1 LHCLPS
7 DEKSPTGHE
16 LARDYSRSMTRAW
29 LDKRR
34 KDQYYRLARIRGYR
48 SRSAYKL
55 QQTIRTYQLVKP
67 GQKVVDLG
75 AHPGGWLQVAREV
88 VGPEGLVLG
97 IDIKQIEPFH
107 SPNIRLSTMDVY
119 SEDIA
124 DRIIQEIG
132 GPADVL
138 LSDLA
143 PGIIGA
149 WDVDHARQV
158 DLARRA
164 FEIAEKVLKHD
175 GNALVKLFHGPDLK
189 KLEDDASLMF
199 DKSRLLKPKASRPE
213 SSEIY
218 FLGLGFKGSWYS
230 PTGVPP
236 G

>member
-1 LHCLPS
+1 
-7 DEKSPTGHE
+7 
-16 LARDYSRSMTRAW
+16 MTRVW

-55 QQTIRTYQLVKP
+55 QQTNRTYELFMT

-75 AHPGGWLQVAREV
+75 AQPGGWLQVARET

-97 IDIKQIEPFH
+97 IDIKEILPLQYA
-107 SPNIRLSTMDVY
+107 NIKVLKMDVY
-119 SEDIA
+119 SKEIVDTIIA
-124 DRIIQEIG
+124 ELR
-132 GPADVL
+132 GPADAV

-143 PGIIGA
+143 PTIIGA

-164 FEIAEKVLKHD
+164 LEIAEKILKHD
-175 GNALVKLFHGPDLK
+175 GNALIKVFHGPELK
-189 KLEDDASLMF
+189 KFEDDAALLF
-199 DKSRLLKPKASRPE
+199 NRSRLLKPKASRPE

-218 FLGLGFKGSWYS
+218 FLGLGFKGQWYS
-230 PTGVPP
+230 QPTKG
-236 G
+236 

>member
-1 LHCLPS
+1 MT
-7 DEKSPTGHE
+7 KS
-16 LARDYSRSMTRAW
+16 W

-55 QQTIRTYQLVKP
+55 QQAIRTYQLVKP

-75 AHPGGWLQVAREV
+75 AQPGGWLQIAREV
-88 VGPEGLVLG
+88 VGPEGLILG
-97 IDIKQIEPFH
+97 IDLKEIAPLN
-107 SPNIRLSTMDVY
+107 SPNVKLLTMDVY
-119 SEDIA
+119 SQDIV
-124 DRIIQEIG
+124 DLIVQELG

-158 DLARRA
+158 DLAKRA
-164 FEIAEKVLKHD
+164 LEIAERVLVHK
-175 GNALVKLFHGPDLK
+175 GNTLIKLFHGPELK
-189 KLEDDASLMF
+189 HLEDDASLLF
-199 DKSRLLKPKASRPE
+199 EKSRLLKPKASRPE

-218 FLGLGFKGSWYS
+218 FLGLGFKGQWFPSIDAMEK
-230 PTGVPP
+230 
-236 G
+236 